1 MISSEV
7 QRTLVKSPPE
17 LWAELGDPASL
28 ARHLGELGEIRITRI
43 DPEQAVEWETEDAT
57 GTVLIKP
64 SAWGTKVTLT
74 VTREAST
81 AEPPLATHPPAQA
94 GQAVEPEPAAAF
106 EPEPA
111 AGTELV
117 PEIEVTA
124 EIEPEPAAEL
134 DTESAPQCE
143 AEPAMDAEPE
153 PAVWDEASAG
163 VEAQH
168 EPTLQS
174 VAEPEPE
181 LLPRRGFLSR
191 LFGRRPRKVAV
202 EPEPADQYAPV
213 ASWEPEPAEPSE
225 PPASLEPEPPEA
237 YAPVASL
244 EPEPPEAYA
253 PVAEQIE
260 QPAESLDSSS
270 QEISAQLEQAEEA
283 AAGEVTAVLTAVL
296 DRLGAA
302 HHRPFSR
309 G

>member
-81 AEPPLATHPPAQA
+81 AEPPLAAHPPAQP
-94 GQAVEPEPAAAF
+94 GQTVEPEPAAAF

-111 AGTELV
+111 AETELV

-168 EPTLQS
+168 EPTLQLL
-174 VAEPEPE
+174 AEPEPE

-191 LFGRRPRKVAV
+191 LFGRRPREVAV

-225 PPASLEPEPPEA
+225 PP
-237 YAPVASL
+237 ASL